1 MATDKKTIGIT
12 RDNNEVLQRLVIDGQ
27 FGSELDAAKFA
38 MARAIKK
45 GTEPGRIDSADTKWN
60 VGSVDVDG
68 KLRSLLTAF
77 YPDVEEP
84 FRLMEYLMNKGL
96 SELAM
101 SSTQKLDVYGIMF
114 DE

>member
-1 MATDKKTIGIT
+1 M
-12 RDNNEVLQRLVIDGQ
+12 LQRLVIDGQ
-27 FGSELDAAKFA
+27 FRSELDAARFA
-38 MARAIKK
+38 MAHAINK
-45 GTEPGRIDSADTKWN
+45 GISPGRIDSADTKWN

-68 KLRSLLTAF
+68 KLRSLLKAL

-96 SELAM
+96 SELAK
-101 SSTQKLDVYGIMF
+101 SSTEKLDVYGIMF

>member
-68 KLRSLLTAF
+68 KTTEPADSILSGRRRTVPIDGISHEQGTFRTGHELNTKAGCLRHH
-77 YPDVEEP
+77 V
-84 FRLMEYLMNKGL
+84 R
-96 SELAM
+96 
-101 SSTQKLDVYGIMF
+101 
-114 DE
+114 

>member
-1 MATDKKTIGIT
+1 MATDKKTISIT
-12 RDNNEVLQRLVIDGQ
+12 RDNNDVLQRLVIDGQ
-27 FGSELDAAKFA
+27 FISELDAAKFA
-38 MARAIKK
+38 MAHAIKK
-45 GTEPGRIDSADTKWN
+45 GTAPGRIDGADTKWN

-77 YPDVEEP
+77 YPDVDEP

-96 SELAM
+96 SDLAG
-101 SSTQKLDVYGIMF
+101 STTQKLDVYGIMF